1 MPKNYEEAA
10 QTVWLLL
17 VVIALLVAP
26 ILVAWLV
33 VALRH
38 EGRRDVEAKGAS
50 VSARST
56 FGASQ
61 T

>member
-33 VALRH
+33 V
-38 EGRRDVEAKGAS
+38 GV
-50 VSARST
+50 T
-56 FGASQ
+56 P
-61 T
+61 